1 MAERESKKVT
11 RFDPFRWDPFEGSD
25 WFPSLRRARGDLA
38 ELFGRG
44 EGRFL
49 PAIDIGEDDGQYV
62 VTAELP
68 GTQRED
74 VTVELKDGMLTIRGE
89 KKSEREE
96 KKEHRRYVERSYGTF
111 SRAFTLPSD
120 ADQDRIQAAFKDG
133 VLTVTIGKSAETK
146 PKTVDIKAS

>member
-11 RFDPFRWDPFEGSD
+11 RWDPFHWDPFEGAD
-25 WFPSLRRARGDLA
+25 WFPSLRRARGELA
-38 ELFGRG
+38 ELFGR

-49 PAIDIGEDDGQYV
+49 PAMDIAEDDGNYV

-68 GTQRED
+68 GTKRED
-74 VTVELKDGMLTIRGE
+74 VTVELKEGMLSIRGE

-111 SRAFTLPSD
+111 SRAFSLPSD
-120 ADQDRIQAAFKDG
+120 ADQDRVQAAFKDG
-133 VLTVTIGKSAETK
+133 VLTVTIGKTAETK